1 MSESRPGDTFQPGDV
16 LNNTYRIEAILG
28 RGGTS
33 EVYRARS
40 EISGRV
46 VAVKVLRGELSSN
59 EDYLV
64 LMRRE
69 EDVRE
74 IRHDAIVRY
83 FDNQRTDEGRV
94 YLVMDHVDGRG
105 LDAVM
110 RDGPL
115 AAGDVMTIARRV
127 ADGLAAAHAKGIV
140 HRDLS
145 PDNIILKGG
154 DPAQAVI
161 IDFGIAKDVN
171 PDAHTIVGSDFA
183 GKFSYAAPEQLAGR
197 TDARSDVYALGAT
210 LLAAFRGRRPDVG
223 SNPIEV
229 LETKKRPPD
238 LSGVPEPLAG
248 LIGRMMAP
256 EPENRFQSAAEIVG
270 AIDAAPVTA
279 GDAGAD
285 DRTVVAPPPKTA
297 RPAAPA
303 SPNPSGGARKGR
315 GGLWAALAVALL
327 AAIGAAAWLTGA
339 ADRIAGGPPLPVAD
353 PYEFAAARGAD
364 GAVTARGVLPSE
376 DARERMDALLGSLGG
391 GGDLTLASGAIGPD
405 WEDRLLTAV
414 DAVAVLPEWRVS
426 AIGDRIDVTGRAED
440 AAQEDAVQASLAPAY
455 PDGAPG
461 RIDISAPAPFLSPDD
476 VRAAIGPL
484 ADCGP
489 LRLSAAPPTGY
500 GPSDPIGVAGAVASP
515 EARVALSDTLRTLAK
530 GRPVDL
536 DVETLNPAL
545 CTVDAALPQA
555 APAGFD
561 VDLGFGDR
569 AGPNVSGVY
578 LVGENPVIDV
588 VIPEDVTTGYLYVSA
603 IDVSGAVFHMLPNLQ
618 RPENAIEALR
628 DGRDG
633 DVPVRVAY
641 PLAESGAG
649 RIAFTVDEDT
659 LGKTRIEV
667 IHSDAPL
674 FEVARPTTE
683 SAASYAEALMTEAGA
698 VRSLDSRILTLE
710 AP

>member
-1 MSESRPGDTFQPGDV
+1 MTGSRPGDTFQPGDV

-110 RDGPL
+110 RDGPV
-115 AAGDVMTIARRV
+115 AAGDVLTVARRV

-145 PDNIILKGG
+145 PDNIILKNG

-171 PDAHTIVGSDFA
+171 PDAHTIIGSDFA

-210 LLAAFRGRRPDVG
+210 LLAAFRGRTPDVG
-223 SNPIEV
+223 ANPIEV
-229 LETKKRPPD
+229 LEAKKRPPD

-256 EPENRFQSAAEIVG
+256 EPERRFQSAAEIVR
-270 AIDAAPVTA
+270 AIDAGRA
-279 GDAGAD
+279 GDAD
-285 DRTVVAPPPKTA
+285 ERTVVAPAPRT
-297 RPAAPA
+297 APA
-303 SPNPSGGARKGR
+303 PRAPRAGDPAPPAVPRKGR
-315 GGLWAALAVALL
+315 GGLWAALAVLSL
-327 AAIGAAAWLTGA
+327 AALGLAAWLTGA
-339 ADRIAGGPPLPVAD
+339 ADLGRAPALPVAE
-353 PYEFAAARGAD
+353 PYELTAARSAD
-364 GAVTARGVLPSE
+364 GAVTANGVVPSE
-376 DARERMDALLGSLGG
+376 EARAELDALLASLGG

-405 WEDRLLTAV
+405 WDARVLAAV
-414 DAVAVLPEWRVS
+414 DAVAILPEWRMT
-426 AIGDRIDVTGRAED
+426 ATGDRIDVSGRAED
-440 AAQEDAVQASLAPAY
+440 AAQKDAVEAALAPAF

-461 RIDISAPAPFLSPDD
+461 RIDISAPAPFLSPDE
-476 VRAAIGPL
+476 VRAAL
-484 ADCGP
+484 ASVSDCGD
-489 LRLSAAPPTGY
+489 LRIAEAPPTGF
-500 GPSDPIGVAGAVASP
+500 GPQDAIGVSGAVAS
-515 EARVALSDTLRTLAK
+515 AATRAALSDALRAIAG
-530 GRPVDL
+530 GRSVDL

-545 CTVDAALPQA
+545 CTVDAALPRA
-555 APAGFD
+555 APGGFGI
-561 VDLGFGDR
+561 DLGFGDR
-569 AGPNVSGVY
+569 SGPNVSGVY

-588 VIPEDVTTGYLYVSA
+588 MIPEGVTSGYLYVSA
-603 IDVSGAVFHMLPNLQ
+603 IDVSGTVFHLLPNLQ
-618 RPENAIEALR
+618 RPENAVEALR
-628 DGRDG
+628 GGRRG
-633 DVPVRVAY
+633 DVAVRVAY
-641 PLAESGAG
+641 PLAESGPG

-667 IHSDAPL
+667 IHSDGPL

-683 SAASYAEALMTEAGA
+683 SAASYAEALVNEAGA
-698 VRSLDSRILTLE
+698 VRSLDSRVLTLE

>member
-1 MSESRPGDTFQPGDV
+1 MAESRPGDTFQPGDV

-83 FDNQRTDEGRV
+83 FDNQRTDSGRV
-94 YLVMDHVDGRG
+94 YLVMDHVDGQG

-110 RDGPL
+110 KAGPVPAPDL
-115 AAGDVMTIARRV
+115 LVVARRV

-145 PDNIILKGG
+145 PDNIILRGG

-197 TDARSDVYALGAT
+197 TDARSDIYALGAT

-223 SNPIEV
+223 ANPIEV

-256 EPENRFQSAAEIVG
+256 EPEARFQSAADLSRAIERGG
-270 AIDAAPVTA
+270 AAA
-279 GDAGAD
+279 AD
-285 DRTVVAPPPKTA
+285 EGDRTVIAPPVQTA
-297 RPAAPA
+297 RPGAPV
-303 SPNPSGGARKGR
+303 SPVPPAVPRKGR
-315 GGLWAALAVALL
+315 GGLWAVLAVLALVAL
-327 AAIGAAAWLTGA
+327 GAAAWLTGA
-339 ADRIAGGPPLPVAD
+339 VDRIAGTPALPAAD
-353 PYEFAAARGAD
+353 PFAFAAARGAD
-364 GAVTARGVLPSE
+364 GAVTAEGVVPSGE
-376 DARERMDALLGSLGG
+376 VRERMSALLASLGG
-391 GGDLTLASGAIGPD
+391 GGEIALASGAIGPD
-405 WEDRLLTAV
+405 WGARVLAAV
-414 DAVAVLPEWRVS
+414 DAVAVLPEWRV
-426 AIGDRIDVTGRAED
+426 AAAGDRIDVTGRAED
-440 AAQEDAVQASLAPAY
+440 AAQKDAVEAALAPAY
-455 PDGAPG
+455 PAGAPG
-461 RIDISAPAPFLSPDD
+461 RIAIAAPAPFLSSED
-476 VRAAIGPL
+476 VRAAIAPVG
-484 ADCGP
+484 DCGE
-489 LRLSAAPPTGY
+489 LRLAAAPPTGF
-500 GPSDPIGVAGAVASP
+500 GPADPVSVSGAVASA
-515 EARVALSDTLRTLAK
+515 ETRVALSDALRAVAA

-545 CTVDAALPQA
+545 CTVDAALPRA
-555 APAGFD
+555 APGGFD
-561 VDLGFGDR
+561 VRLGFGDR
-569 AGPNVSGVY
+569 SGDNVSGVY

-588 VIPEDVTTGYLYVSA
+588 VIPEGVTEGYLYVSA
-603 IDVSGAVFHMLPNLQ
+603 IDVSGSVFHLLPNLQ
-618 RPENAIEALR
+618 RPDNAVAALR
-628 DGRDG
+628 GG
-633 DVPVRVAY
+633 EGGAVPVRVAFS
-641 PLAESGAG
+641 LAEGGEG
-649 RIAFTVDEDT
+649 RIAFTVDDSS
-659 LGKTRIEV
+659 LGKSRIEV
-667 IHSDAPL
+667 IHSDEPL
-674 FEVARPTTE
+674 FGELRPTTE
-683 SAASYAEALMTEAGA
+683 SAASYAEALATEAGA
-698 VRSLDSRILTLE
+698 IRSLDGRNMTLE
-710 AP
+710 SP